1 MSAFPKLRRLEVE
14 GFPCKLSSQGLQLH
28 KVLSLNPVDVVNVSA
43 EQLLEVLRNSPYLES
58 LELGRSPITCP
69 VQPASAQIHLPY
81 LTTLHLVFM
90 PIPVSN
96 FFLSTINAPNC
107 SELSISSDFSEL
119 PDRDVV
125 KSCLF
130 TSSTNH
136 FTPVLQ
142 TLLARGQHKNIDVES
157 TNSNAGKMGFILQF
171 HDEDRDYTDV
181 DTDSIIRLEFRL
193 NSVQQMEENIRWLTD
208 CLQRDA
214 PKISIRLYMYG
225 FEEVRLMNLL
235 DSYTTI
241 THLGFGGPSN
251 SEDTMPNPILAYM
264 AQPTQSGWPLPNLG
278 VFVYRGAEAA
288 KSQDEA
294 ILAMLRRR
302 YLSSS
307 EGPDNERIRPRPI
320 KKRIEKKESGAVQA
334 AALFGLYTFY
344 GTQPDPSTGY
354 TYLNKIP
361 IAIDTYVYVLTLP
374 EVVPQPL
381 SNHVLYVLKTFIEDE
396 TFTILPDSSLHP
408 YQTRD
413 LPNATLVPYEY
424 TARDGRP
431 TKPQLVARTRHAVN
445 KLDNWVQAMDAAK
458 VPDTLDAFSGM
469 EEEREGQ
476 VGSSTSASNTPQA
489 GPSTGLPSSST
500 EQSLEYPVTKA
511 KGRKKGGT
519 STSAQ
524 LDFTPPDM
532 SSYVDLKSKLKDL
545 VPPDILHAAEA
556 DTRRTMEGMATYA
569 RDNDIAPESGW
580 DGAKRVQEQDGLL
593 DFVKGP
599 PQATASGGIDTRRT
613 EDTMEI
619 DEH

>member
-1 MSAFPKLRRLEVE
+1 MPAK
-14 GFPCKLSSQGLQLH
+14 KSSIQLD
-28 KVLSLNPVDVVNVSA
+28 P
-43 EQLLEVLRNSPYLES
+43 SPYS
-58 LELGRSPITCP
+58 ARSNP
-69 VQPASAQIHLPY
+69 PAL
-81 LTTLHLVFM
+81 
-90 PIPVSN
+90 IP
-96 FFLSTINAPNC
+96 LYYT
-107 SELSISSDFSEL
+107 SELFVDPLREDISD
-119 PDRDVV
+119 
-125 KSCLF
+125 
-130 TSSTNH
+130 
-136 FTPVLQ
+136 
-142 TLLARGQHKNIDVES
+142 LLTAFAEH
-157 TNSNAGKMGFILQF
+157 
-171 HDEDRDYTDV
+171 
-181 DTDSIIRLEFRL
+181 
-193 NSVQQMEENIRWLTD
+193 
-208 CLQRDA
+208 
-214 PKISIRLYMYG
+214 
-225 FEEVRLMNLL
+225 FEEGKEPPSEPFSLFK
-235 DSYTTI
+235 TI
-241 THLGFGGPSN
+241 WIDQGWDIFHLKCDEPRSRWTFLK
-251 SEDTMPNPILAYM
+251 T
-264 AQPTQSGWPLPNLG
+264 
-278 VFVYRGAEAA
+278 VFRCFIE
-288 KSQDEA
+288 
-294 ILAMLRRR
+294 
-302 YLSSS
+302 
-307 EGPDNERIRPRPI
+307 
-320 KKRIEKKESGAVQA
+320 RIEKKESGAVQA